1 LNVTQSA
8 IRSACGLLLLFTAAS
23 SRAQTPPLPQIRQNG
38 AVKHLFVDGKPF
50 IMLAGELHNSSASSA
65 AYMRPVWD
73 KLARMNLNTVIGT
86 VSWELLEPEEGKFD
100 FALVDSQIREARM
113 RNMKLVL
120 IWFATWKNAS
130 ASYAPHWVKRDR
142 QRFPVVRTKPQGGRG
157 NLFAQLSAGSLTALG
172 EASVAADAKAFRIL
186 MRHIREVDPEH
197 TVIMMQVENEAGLL
211 GDSRDRSPLAEA
223 AWAKPVPVD
232 LMNHLTKNKATLL
245 PEMQEVW
252 GRNGFKTSGSWAEVF
267 GTDEWADEVFMAY
280 YVGRVIG
287 EVARAGKAEL
297 NIPMYAN
304 AWLGPQPDGE
314 LPGLYPSGGPV
325 ARVLDVYRAAAPSLD
340 LIAPDIYVPD
350 FKGTCALYSRS
361 GNPLF
366 IPEARDQAG
375 NLFWAFG
382 HHAAWAWSPFG
393 VEELEP
399 EGQVAQAYRL
409 LSEMLPQLA
418 EWQAAGKVRGILVA
432 DGEAPQSVVLGGY
445 RITLSANQSYSPG
458 PAAKVSAPLAEGGV
472 AFGSRSMPPDTR
484 PFALVANTAPDEFL
498 FIGSNGTPAF
508 AVDSPGPAQVEV
520 SAKDEGRYEKG
531 AWLPGRRL
539 NGDELRDGLPNTAI
553 GMLKVRLVRFDEGTT
568 QK

>member
-1 LNVTQSA
+1 
-8 IRSACGLLLLFTAAS
+8 
-23 SRAQTPPLPQIRQNG
+23 
-38 AVKHLFVDGKPF
+38 
-50 IMLAGELHNSSASSA
+50 
-65 AYMRPVWD
+65 
-73 KLARMNLNTVIGT
+73 
-86 VSWELLEPEEGKFD
+86 
-100 FALVDSQIREARM
+100 
-113 RNMKLVL
+113 
-120 IWFATWKNAS
+120 
-130 ASYAPHWVKRDR
+130 
-142 QRFPVVRTKPQGGRG
+142 
-157 NLFAQLSAGSLTALG
+157 
-172 EASVAADAKAFRIL
+172 
-186 MRHIREVDPEH
+186 
-197 TVIMMQVENEAGLL
+197 
-211 GDSRDRSPLAEA
+211 
-223 AWAKPVPVD
+223 
-232 LMNHLTKNKATLL
+232 
-245 PEMQEVW
+245 
-252 GRNGFKTSGSWAEVF
+252 
-267 GTDEWADEVFMAY
+267 
-280 YVGRVIG
+280 VGRVIG

-304 AWLGPQPDGE
+304 AWLGPQPGGE

-445 RITLSANQSYSPG
+445 RITLAANQSYSPG

-484 PFALVANTAPDEFL
+484 PFALVVNTAPDEFL

>member
-1 LNVTQSA
+1 MNVTQST
-8 IRSACGLLLLFTAAS
+8 IRAACGLLLLFTAAS
-23 SRAQTPPLPQIRQNG
+23 SRAQTAPLPQIRENG
-38 AVKHLFVDGKPF
+38 AVKHLYVDGKPF
-50 IMLAGELHNSSASSA
+50 IMLAGELHNSSASST

-73 KLARMNLNTVIGT
+73 KLARLNLNTVIGT

-100 FALVDSQIREARM
+100 FTLVDSEIHEART
-113 RNMKLVL
+113 RNMRLVL

-130 ASYAPHWVKRDR
+130 ASYAPHWVKNNRA
-142 QRFPVVRTKPQGGRG
+142 RFPVVLTKPQGGRA
-157 NLFAQLSAGSLTALG
+157 NMFAGLSAGSLTALG
-172 EASVAADAKAFRIL
+172 EASVAADSKAFRAL

-223 AWAKPVPVD
+223 AWTKPVPAD
-232 LMNHLTKNKATLL
+232 LMNYLTKNKAALL
-245 PEMQEVW
+245 AEMQEVW
-252 GRNGFKTSGSWAEVF
+252 GRNGFKTSGTWADVF
-267 GTDEWADEVFMAY
+267 GTDAWADEVFMAY
-280 YVGRVIG
+280 HVAHAIG

-297 NIPMYAN
+297 NLPMYAN

-325 ARVLDVYRAAAPSLD
+325 ARMLDVYRAAAPSLD
-340 LIAPDIYVPD
+340 LIAPDSYVPD

-366 IPEARDQAG
+366 IPEVSDQAG

-393 VEELEP
+393 VEDLDP
-399 EGQVAQAYRL
+399 EGQVAHSYRL

-432 DGEAPQSVVLGGY
+432 DGEAAQSVALGGY
-445 RITLSANQSYSPG
+445 RITLAANRSFAPE
-458 PAAKVSAPLAEGGV
+458 PATGKPAPLAAGGV
-472 AFGSRSMPPDTR
+472 APGSRSMPLDTR
-484 PFALVANTAPDEFL
+484 PFALVVNTAPDEFL
-498 FIGSNGTPAF
+498 FIGSNGAPAF
-508 AVDSPGPAQVEV
+508 AVDSPGPAHVDI

-531 AWLPGRRL
+531 TWVPDRRL
-539 NGDELRDGLPNTAI
+539 NGDELGGGLPNRAI
-553 GMLKVRLVRFDEGTT
+553 GMLKVRLLRFD
-568 QK
+568 